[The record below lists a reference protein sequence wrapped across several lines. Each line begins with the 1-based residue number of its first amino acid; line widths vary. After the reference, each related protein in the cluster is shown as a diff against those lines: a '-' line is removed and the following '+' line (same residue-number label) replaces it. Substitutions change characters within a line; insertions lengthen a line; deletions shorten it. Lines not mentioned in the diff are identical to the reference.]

1 MFVATA
7 LAVGLVPKLAWDY
20 CKLDG
25 QHAYREVATSCLCL
39 RADAK
44 VLQ

>member
-1 MFVATA
+1 MATA
-7 LAVGLVPKLAWDY
+7 LAVGLVPKLPWDY

-25 QHAYREVATSCLCL
+25 QPAYREVATSCLRL
-39 RADAK
+39 RTDAK